1 MATTTS
7 NKQPVVTKDEII
19 TLIATKTGLKKID
32 AQKAYDAMLDAVSES
47 LVGGRDV
54 RLSSVGSLRTNMS
67 PARVSRNPRTGEQVQ
82 VPARRVV
89 RFSPSAELKKSVAD
103 LQKSATVA
111 SAA

>member
-1 MATTTS
+1 MATTIS

-67 PARVSRNPRTGEQVQ
+67 PARVSRRTEPRSRWSKPSPRGSS
-82 VPARRVV
+82 ANVV
-89 RFSPSAELKKSVAD
+89 RRGFFPL
-103 LQKSATVA
+103 
-111 SAA
+111 